1 MSLEASWQ
9 RSRRYGVHPE
19 RVEPVLLSEAELR
32 RRRNARG
39 EFLREADGWL
49 QQLYGWV
56 KQWGA
61 MVLAADADGVILDSK
76 GDPVFSK
83 DAARVHLASGSDW
96 SEPVKG
102 TNAIGTAL
110 AEKRAV
116 AVVGDEHYCRENR
129 FLCCAASP
137 VFAPDGSLVG
147 VLDVSGYAGAYHPFV
162 LTVVSLTAQAV
173 EEALVR
179 RRANRHLLLRIASDA
194 LDWHAVV
201 AVDPDGRIVWGTHGA
216 YAGPL
221 GRVAGRL
228 WHTVFTVPLSDVE
241 KGGRHALVVKPGEG
255 PGFWCEVLDDR
266 RPRSFGVPTF
276 ASLSD
281 EGEAGRSNA
290 EAGGQELP
298 RDAASP
304 GSVAPAATR
313 RSGRPRDTV
322 RREAW
327 AARYTFDDLIG
338 SDPVFLK
345 ALSTARKA
353 SRTDEPVLL
362 LGETGTGKEMLAHA
376 IHRASLRADGP
387 FVPVNC
393 GAIPES
399 LRESEWFG
407 YEKGAFTGASPQGQ
421 PGKFELA
428 NGGTL
433 FLDEIGDMPLEAQG
447 VLLRVLQERQV
458 VRLGGRRPI
467 AVDVR
472 IIAATHRDLWAEV
485 RAGRFRADLFYRLQG
500 VVITLPPL
508 RLRRD
513 RVELAERLLAGI
525 AAERG
530 LPSLSLTNAAR
541 SLIAAHP
548 WPGNVRQLYAALR
561 QAAWEAEQGWVDVH
575 HFPEWVWREMA
586 GEGAAEAAAAAE
598 GAGKKPGPGLFSASL
613 EADVQTTPPL
623 VDLEREALFRALQ
636 ATGGNKSKAAELLG
650 ISRSTLYRKLRT
662 FGFRPSR

>member
-1 MSLEASWQ
+1 MHNLQASWQ
-9 RSRRYGVHPE
+9 RSRRFGVHPE

-32 RRRNARG
+32 RRRDAQR
-39 EFLREADGWL
+39 EFLREAEGWL
-49 QQLYGWV
+49 HQLYGWV

-61 MVLAADADGVILDSK
+61 MVLAADANGVILDGK
-76 GDPVFSK
+76 GDPVFTK
-83 DAARVHLASGSDW
+83 DASRVHLASGSDW

-116 AVVGDEHYCRENR
+116 AVVGDEHYCKENW

-137 VFAPDGSLVG
+137 VFAPDGSLAG
-147 VLDVSGYAGAYHPFV
+147 VLDVSGYAGAYHPSV
-162 LTVVSLTAQAV
+162 LTLVDLTAQAV

-179 RRANRHLLLRIASDA
+179 RRANRHLLLRLASDA
-194 LDWHAVV
+194 PAWQAVV
-201 AVDPDGRIVWGTHGA
+201 AVDPDGRIAWGTRGA

-228 WHTVFTVPLSDVE
+228 WETVFAVPLDDVVR
-241 KGGRHALVVKPGEG
+241 GSRHARVVVNGG
-255 PGFWCEVLDDR
+255 DARDVWCEVLDDR
-266 RPRSFGVPTF
+266 RPRAVGISHP
-276 ASLSD
+276 ASLPATPESGRA
-281 EGEAGRSNA
+281 EGE
-290 EAGGQELP
+290 
-298 RDAASP
+298 RDAPPKDGGLAGAS
-304 GSVAPAATR
+304 APSSPPRRTGASGAAR
-313 RSGRPRDTV
+313 RV
-322 RREAW
+322 AW

-338 SDPVFLK
+338 SDPAFLK
-345 ALSTARKA
+345 ALAVARKA
-353 SRTDEPVLL
+353 ARTDEPVLL

-376 IHRASLRADGP
+376 IHRASPRADGP

-393 GAIPES
+393 GAIPDN

-407 YEKGAFTGASPQGQ
+407 YEKGAFTGANPQGQ

-428 NGGTL
+428 SGGTL

-458 VRLGGRRPI
+458 VRLGGRAPI

-485 RAGRFRADLFYRLQG
+485 KAGRFRADLFYRLQG

-508 RLRRD
+508 RQRSD

-530 LPSLSLTNAAR
+530 LSSLSLTDAAR
-541 SLIAAHP
+541 SLIVAHP

-561 QAAWEAEQGWVDVH
+561 QAAWEAEQGWVDAG
-575 HFPEWVWREMA
+575 HFPEWVWRELA
-586 GEGAAEAAAAAE
+586 SEGSVEAAAAAE
-598 GAGKKPGPGLFSASL
+598 GEGKGPQAGSFSAPLASV
-613 EADVQTTPPL
+613 VQPALPL
-623 VDLEREALFRALQ
+623 ATLERDALLRALQ
-636 ATGGNKSKAAELLG
+636 AAGGNKRKAAELLG
-650 ISRSTLYRKLRT
+650 ISRSTLYRKLRA
-662 FGFRPSR
+662 FGFSI